1 MNKYGLTFLE
11 CRRLN
16 VSCKNCFKFG
26 KCTKTIIKG
35 EKMNWFNFF
44 VYLGIF
50 LITAIIWYFIVY
62 YVIDWF
68 K

>member
-1 MNKYGLTFLE
+1 
-11 CRRLN
+11 
-16 VSCKNCFKFG
+16 
-26 KCTKTIIKG
+26 
-35 EKMNWFNFF
+35 MNWFNFF

-62 YVIDWF
+62 YAIDWF

>member
-1 MNKYGLTFLE
+1 
-11 CRRLN
+11 
-16 VSCKNCFKFG
+16 
-26 KCTKTIIKG
+26 
-35 EKMNWFNFF
+35 MNWYNLF

-50 LITAIIWYFIVY
+50 LITAITWYFIVY